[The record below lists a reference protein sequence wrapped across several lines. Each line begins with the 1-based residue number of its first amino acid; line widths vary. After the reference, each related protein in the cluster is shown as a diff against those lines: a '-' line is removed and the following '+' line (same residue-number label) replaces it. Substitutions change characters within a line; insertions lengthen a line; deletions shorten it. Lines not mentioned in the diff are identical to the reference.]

1 MESVIRYVSRPKLNM
16 YGGIK
21 VSKDTEFTTVSD
33 DGTIKQTVKDLLLT
47 TEVNIQHEDEL
58 NTKEYSLLTQEL
70 QEGYILIWTED
81 KGYMVTDS
89 RSDLVPIE
97 QAVEEYKILEG
108 VMEDDIKANEG
119 SNTQI
124 N

>member
-1 MESVIRYVSRPKLNM
+1 MESVIRYVARPRLNL

-81 KGYMVTDS
+81 KGYMITDS
-89 RSDLVPIE
+89 RSELVPIE
-97 QAVEEYKILEG
+97 QAIEEYKILEG
-108 VMEDDIKANEG
+108 VMEDDLKADEG
-119 SNTQI
+119 SNAQI